1 MLERIQRIDLIRK
14 RFSEFDVFI
23 QSSNKGGFYDINRH
37 AEEISREILNA
48 TFGYELKNLNFSES
62 INFPVIDLAD
72 DKNGICFQVTSNKT
86 TSELKQL
93 PVKFKEKKLE
103 SKYPKFCLFFLSIG
117 NKQKIKHATQH
128 TGLPEAQV
136 LDFDNII
143 VHLQSL
149 GSEGGEQIDKVL
161 SLLDSNYIRYTYI
174 EEAESNYFNACKN
187 RFDTKFFVEPF
198 LIEEV
203 PNIAAPEDEWES
215 SHLSNKILIKREV
228 GKVKLGNLVERF
240 KHLVITGNPGT
251 GKSELVKDLFVSL
264 LNQDNRYLNQKIFPI
279 YLRLTDKSLTKI
291 EDELKTEIK
300 KFIPSIGITD
310 YDKLIDELL
319 RSHLQHGT
327 LCLILDGYDELDLE
341 QLKHWN
347 EGLRVFIL
355 QNPSNRVILTVRKN
369 RITADIHLPIQH
381 YYDILPFDN
390 KLVSQYVNN
399 VAAEMCICD
408 EKLVTQTAEK
418 LITANTHI
426 KEPALVIK
434 MIVEGELSGN
444 RNNFSS
450 KAAIYNGYFEKLI
463 EKLILQKGIQSVS
476 KLGTLFE
483 KLIRASFDTLAYISF
498 ANTFY
503 NGNYHDLANA
513 ASRLDSVLGKV
524 EAAAAKGY
532 LFCKG
537 IDFFVDELKIMQ
549 RVDNKLLFTHFTFQE
564 FFLAVALHKRLFS
577 FRSTAF
583 RWIKAAY
590 STSKYNQVFLFL
602 MGLLSENE
610 CKVFVNKFLKWPL
623 RQRLQLAGLLEVFT
637 QSKYY
642 FLGEIA
648 CEGKLSN
655 IRKSYITDKMLERLD
670 AGDPLHFPKVCRI
683 LSLMEPGSEIIFGK
697 ILKALENRSHYNRRE
712 GLTIYALASVAHN
725 PNIIELMKELLYH
738 GDGYVRGAAILFFG
752 RVQYFDRQIIDR
764 AFELASIEKAYNSID
779 VQEMVVSLAQV
790 SPESCVPYIESLKKE
805 NKRKHTGSKYEVWS
819 SFIEY
824 YGGKILNIAR
834 FKEPEYEGRI
844 LRYLDKSNIDP
855 ESKSDIA
862 RAIGKSGIRSERLIP
877 VLIEL
882 VRNDDEVSAY
892 SLMAFRDAF
901 IVRPEI
907 ITEAIKLLE
916 SAIPHNRIRAM
927 NYLAQIQYVTSV
939 NYNGRELDLAS
950 MVADLFFKYK
960 DEPNSPFGTYAIE
973 YLGKVNYKSSN
984 VETTVLES
992 ALGQRTEVFSSIETL
1007 TTYLINVNHFS
1018 LKFLG
1023 LLLSYQQIAGDFRAS
1038 CFAANSYFEN
1048 IERYVPEGKQRFVK
1062 NVLMDFWFKNII
1074 IIWKL
1079 RNYLKRDEYNG
1090 MWIDQQFERLFRTGL
1105 ALQKMVLSEDERRL
1119 AKKLYK

>member
-1 MLERIQRIDLIRK
+1 MLERIQRIDLIRQ

-37 AEEISREILNA
+37 AEEISREVLNA
-48 TFGYELKNLNFSES
+48 TYGYELKNLNFSES

-72 DKNGICFQVTSNKT
+72 EKNGICFQVTSNKT

-93 PVKFKEKKLE
+93 LVKFKERGLE
-103 SKYPKFCLFFLSIG
+103 TKYPRFCLFFLSIG
-117 NKQKIKHATQH
+117 NKQKVKNAIQH
-128 TGLPEAQV
+128 TGLPETQV
-136 LDFDNII
+136 LDFDNVIT
-143 VHLQSL
+143 HLQSL
-149 GSEGGEQIDKVL
+149 GSEGEERIEKVL

-174 EEAESNYFNACKN
+174 EEAESNYFKACKN

-203 PNIAAPEDEWES
+203 PNIAAPKDEWES
-215 SHLSNKILIKREV
+215 SHLSNQVLIKREV
-228 GKVKLGNLVERF
+228 GKVRLGSLIERL
-240 KHLVITGNPGT
+240 KHLVVTGNPGT
-251 GKSELVKDLFVSL
+251 GKSELVKDFFVSL
-264 LNQDNRYLNQKIFPI
+264 LNQDHRYSTQKLFPV

-291 EDELKTEIK
+291 EDELKAEIK
-300 KFIPSIGITD
+300 RFIPSIGITA

-341 QLKHWN
+341 ELKHWN

-355 QNPSNRVILTVRKN
+355 QNPGSRVVLTVRKN

-390 KLVSQYVNN
+390 RLVSQYVNN
-399 VAAEMCICD
+399 VAAEMCVND
-408 EKLVTQTAEK
+408 EKLVTQTVEK
-418 LITANTHI
+418 LIAANTHI

-450 KAAIYNGYFEKLI
+450 KAAIYNSYFEKLI
-463 EKLILQKGIQSVS
+463 EKLILQKGIQNVS
-476 KLGTLFE
+476 RLGTLFE
-483 KLIRASFDTLAYISF
+483 DLVRASFDALAYISF

-503 NGNYHDLANA
+503 NGNYNNLAKTI
-513 ASRLDSVLGKV
+513 SRLDSVLNKV
-524 EAAAAKGY
+524 ETAAAKGY

-537 IDFFVDELKIMQ
+537 VDFFVDELKIMQ
-549 RVDNKLLFTHFTFQE
+549 RVDSKLLFTHFTFQE

-583 RWIKAAY
+583 RWVKAAY
-590 STSKYNQVFLFL
+590 NTSKYNQVFLFL

-610 CKVFVNKFLKWPL
+610 CDVFVNKFLKRPL
-623 RQRLQLAGLLEVFT
+623 RQRLQLAALLEVFT

-648 CEGKLSN
+648 CEGKLSDKK
-655 IRKSYITDKMLERLD
+655 RAYIIDKMLERLD

-683 LSLMEPGSEIIFGK
+683 LSLMEPGSKIIFGK

-725 PNIIELMKELLYH
+725 PHIIELMKELLYH

-764 AFELASIEKAYNSID
+764 AFELASIEKAYNSINA
-779 VQEMVVSLAQV
+779 QEMVISLAQV

-805 NKRKHTGSKYEVWS
+805 NKRKYTGSKYEVWS
-819 SFIEY
+819 SFMEY
-824 YGGKILNIAR
+824 YGGQILNISQ

-844 LRYLDKSNIDP
+844 LRYLDKSNVDT
-855 ESKSDIA
+855 ESKSDVA

-882 VRNDDEVSAY
+882 MRNDDEVSAS

-901 IVRPEI
+901 VVRPEI

-916 SAIPHNRIRAM
+916 SEIPYNRIRAM
-927 NYLAQIQYVTSV
+927 NYLSQIQYVTNVS
-939 NYNGRELDLAS
+939 YNGRELDLAS

-960 DEPNSPFGTYAIE
+960 DEPHSSFCTYAIE
-973 YLGKVNYKSSN
+973 YLGKVNYKNSN
-984 VETTVLES
+984 VETIVLEA

-1007 TTYLINVNHFS
+1007 ITYLINVNHFS
-1018 LKFLG
+1018 PTFIY
-1023 LLLSYQQIAGDFRAS
+1023 LLLSYQQITGDLQMS
-1038 CFAANSYFEN
+1038 CYAANSYFEN
-1048 IERYVPEGKQRFVK
+1048 IERHVPEDKQKFVK
-1062 NVLMDFWFKNII
+1062 NILMDFYFKNII
-1074 IIWKL
+1074 KVWKL
-1079 RNYLKRDEYNG
+1079 RSYLSNNNDNL
-1090 MWIDQQFERLFRTGL
+1090 MWADDQIERLYRTSL
-1105 ALQKMVLSEDERRL
+1105 ALQKIILCEDEQRL
-1119 AKKLYK
+1119 AKKMFR